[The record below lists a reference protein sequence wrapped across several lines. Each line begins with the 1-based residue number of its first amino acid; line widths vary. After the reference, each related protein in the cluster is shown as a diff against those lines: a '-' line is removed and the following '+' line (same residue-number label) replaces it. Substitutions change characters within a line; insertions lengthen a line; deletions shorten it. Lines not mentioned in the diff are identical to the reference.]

1 MLPNKNYLEPE
12 FADHYTAWRK
22 SPNPETSGQLLK
34 TVQPVITE
42 AIRSYGGGS
51 AASPTLVGK
60 AKQLTLSALQNYDP
74 NRSKIR
80 THLLTQL
87 QSLRRV
93 ATKELQAVHIPE
105 QLLLDLG
112 HLHGGEA
119 TLRDTLGRE
128 PSDAELAD
136 HTGLSLKRISYARG
150 LRPSYAEGSQIRHD
164 EEGTHVTAPG
174 VISPMKAATQEAW
187 LKFVHADLDPISQSI
202 LEHTAG
208 LHGRPILSN
217 QELAAKLRLSPGA
230 VSQRKAKIQEKIEM
244 APSAGIY

>member
-150 LRPSYAEGSQIRHD
+150 LRP
-164 EEGTHVTAPG
+164 
-174 VISPMKAATQEAW
+174 
-187 LKFVHADLDPISQSI
+187 ISQSI